1 MPATFERDGDA
12 IHLVFR
18 CDGCGAYAGFGED
31 VHLREAIAKRDPRLA
46 GKWWCGRNPATGA
59 GYCKRE
65 PVEAGRQDLFG
76 SAA

>member
-31 VHLREAIAKRDPRLA
+31 VHLREAIAKRDPRLG
-46 GKWWCGRNPATGA
+46 GKWWCGRRPDGT
-59 GYCKRE
+59 GYCKR
-65 PVEAGRQDLFG
+65 AGARDLFG
-76 SAA
+76 AAA